1 MYAEPRETSE
11 RASLFVCDI
20 GNWIYDF
27 TNTINKNYE
36 NACGYQQDPY
46 TDTADTHYGIYYKF
60 FVPLSFPHL

>member
-46 TDTADTHYGIYYKF
+46 TDTADTHYGI
-60 FVPLSFPHL
+60 